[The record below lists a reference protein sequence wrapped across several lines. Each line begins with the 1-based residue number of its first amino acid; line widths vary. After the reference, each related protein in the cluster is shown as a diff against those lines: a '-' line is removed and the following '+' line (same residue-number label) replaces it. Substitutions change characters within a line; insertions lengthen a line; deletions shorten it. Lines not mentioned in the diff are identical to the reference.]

1 MPISFAVPAHGLAE
15 SWVAPLHRIAF
26 EAVHIEERS
35 ELPFARLGDAVEIAS
50 GQYVAGYAPDGEP
63 TAVPYLRV
71 DNVRGHVLNL
81 TPDDVAGVTAGDA
94 ADVPD
99 RCRVLPGD
107 VVIARTGTLGKAV
120 LTTDDT
126 AGFVLSQH
134 VSRLTVREGGPV
146 SAPYLAL
153 YLNAPLGRERLIG
166 AGSGSTRLEL
176 THASLSGVSVPV
188 APGDVQDD
196 LGEKLLG
203 ALDGYYEASR
213 RLDALRSRADGLLL
227 GEGGAHAVPTEASSG
242 PRSFSVPG
250 SALGDL
256 WTPSNHRPALLGPV
270 QEVEEVFECSTVGE
284 LADVARGKGTRSSD
298 YASSGVPFV
307 RTSSL
312 INGGVDPLPDH
323 YADEETFLRYD
334 QEVRDGDVLFS
345 IEGRIGMAAMLVRDH
360 PVVYKNHIERVRLS
374 TVPDPWDREALAGWV
389 FLVLSSTLGA
399 LQVEANTVVQSTISG
414 LASRLR
420 SFVVPLD
427 GGGEGDA
434 MRALGREAYEA
445 AAALAHA
452 TGALRK
458 VQADADAYLAE
469 AGAAPRETA
478 MGEAA

>member
-1 MPISFAVPAHGLAE
+1 MPVSFTIPARDLAE

-26 EAVHIEERS
+26 EAAHIEERS
-35 ELPFARLGDAVEIAS
+35 ELPFVRLGDAVEIAS
-50 GQYVAGYAPDGEP
+50 GQYVAGYAPDGDP

-81 TPDDVAGVTAGDA
+81 TPDDLARVMDGDA
-94 ADVPD
+94 DNVPD

-120 LTTDDT
+120 LATEDT

-134 VSRLTVREGGPV
+134 VSRLTTQEDGPV

-188 APGDVQDD
+188 PPSPVQDE
-196 LGEKLLG
+196 LGKRLLG
-203 ALDGYYEASR
+203 ALDDYYEASR
-213 RLDALRSRADGLLL
+213 RLDALRVQVDQLLL
-227 GEGGAHAVPTEASSG
+227 GEQGAPAASG
-242 PRSFSVPG
+242 ADGAPRSFSVPE
-250 SALGDL
+250 ATLGDL

-270 QEVEEVFECSTVGE
+270 QEIEEAFECSTVGD
-284 LADVARGKGTRSSD
+284 LADVVRGKGTRSAD

-323 YADEETFLRYD
+323 YANQETLRRYD
-334 QEVRDGDVLFS
+334 QEVRDGDILFS
-345 IEGRIGMAAMLVRDH
+345 IEGRIGMVAMLVRDH

-374 TVPDPWDREALAGWV
+374 SVPDPWDRSTLAGWL

-427 GGGEGDA
+427 GANKGDA
-434 MRALGREAYEA
+434 MRALGCRAYEA
-445 AAALAHA
+445 AATLAHA
-452 TGALRK
+452 TGALRE
-458 VQADADAYLAE
+458 VQADADAYLARV
-469 AGAAPRETA
+469 GAAPRDVKTSR
-478 MGEAA
+478 AA